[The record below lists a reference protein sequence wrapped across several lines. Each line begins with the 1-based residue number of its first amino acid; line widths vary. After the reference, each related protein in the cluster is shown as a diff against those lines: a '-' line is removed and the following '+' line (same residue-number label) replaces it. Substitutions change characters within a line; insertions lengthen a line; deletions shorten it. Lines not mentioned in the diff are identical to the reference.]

1 MMNTNHQISFYIP
14 RMSTTC
20 TAENI
25 KYIFRTSGI
34 GEVKRVDF
42 TSIVSRENMV
52 SNYNTSEWQ
61 SAFVHIVYMYDTVI
75 AKVIMQN
82 ITAGAPYKFWFKPG
96 LFWLILKN
104 TNPIPDTIQNIHQI
118 AENARLL
125 EERVVKQEQQIAK
138 QSAEI
143 DRLQRTVYQIIGHVF
158 DHRTEGAEVFGN
170 VNYMLYGKFYEK
182 GWLYDENDD
191 GDNDDKETS
200 SCCCADKEEGEVD
213 EQSISNSST
222 TYTDMPGLVAPGDL
236 DDDQTTCSSD
246 SSSTHSSMPALM
258 TNSELEDDQT
268 ICSESSDSSDSI
280 PELVANFVLVDI
292 KDDDE
297 TCSL

>member
-1 MMNTNHQISFYIP
+1 MNTNHQISFYIP

-42 TSIVSRENMV
+42 TSITPRENMV
-52 SNYNTSEWQ
+52 SNYNTNEWQ

-143 DRLQRTVYQIIGHVF
+143 DRLQRTVYQVIGHVF

-182 GWLYDENDD
+182 GWLYDENDNGYTNED
-191 GDNDDKETS
+191 L
-200 SCCCADKEEGEVD
+200 EEGEVD

-268 ICSESSDSSDSI
+268 TCSESSDSSDSM
-280 PELVANFVLVDI
+280 PELVANFVLVDA
-292 KDDDE
+292 DDDDD

>member
-42 TSIVSRENMV
+42 TSITPRENMV
-52 SNYNTSEWQ
+52 SNYNTNEWQ

-143 DRLQRTVYQIIGHVF
+143 DRLQRTVYQVIGHVF

-182 GWLYDENDD
+182 GWLYDENDNGYTNED
-191 GDNDDKETS
+191 L
-200 SCCCADKEEGEVD
+200 EEGEVD

-268 ICSESSDSSDSI
+268 TCSESSDSSDSM
-280 PELVANFVLVDI
+280 PELVANFVLVDA
-292 KDDDE
+292 DDDDD

>member
-1 MMNTNHQISFYIP
+1 
-14 RMSTTC
+14 MSTTC
-20 TAENI
+20 SAENI

-42 TSIVSRENMV
+42 TSITPRENMV
-52 SNYNTSEWQ
+52 SNYNTNEWQ

-82 ITAGAPYKFWFKPG
+82 ITAGVPYKFWFKPG

-143 DRLQRTVYQIIGHVF
+143 DRLQETVYQIIGHVF
-158 DHRTEGAEVFGN
+158 DQRTEMDRIYGN

-182 GWLYDENDD
+182 DWLYDENDG
-191 GDNDDKETS
+191 GDKATATYCCTAKLAVEEDDQTTS
-200 SCCCADKEEGEVD
+200 SD
-213 EQSISNSST
+213 S
-222 TYTDMPGLVAPGDL
+222 MPALVAPGDL
-236 DDDQTTCSSD
+236 DDDRSD
-246 SSSTHSSMPALM
+246 TSSTHSSMPGLIADGD
-258 TNSELEDDQT
+258 LEDDDDHT
-268 ICSESSDSSDSI
+268 TCSDSSDYSM
-280 PELVANFVLVDI
+280 PELVATGVPVYADADNNAW
-292 KDDDE
+292 
-297 TCSL
+297 

>member
-1 MMNTNHQISFYIP
+1 MMNTYHQISFYIP
-14 RMSTTC
+14 RLSVTC

-52 SNYNTSEWQ
+52 SNYNTNEWQ

-125 EERVVKQEQQIAK
+125 EERVVKQEEQIAK

-143 DRLQRTVYQIIGHVF
+143 DRLQETVYQLIGTVF
-158 DHRTEGAEVFGN
+158 NHTYQSDDIYGN
-170 VNYMLYGKFYEK
+170 VNNMLYGKFYTK

-191 GDNDDKETS
+191 GANDDDT
-200 SCCCADKEEGEVD
+200 DKEEGEVD
-213 EQSISNSST
+213 EESQS
-222 TYTDMPGLVAPGDL
+222 L
-236 DDDQTTCSSD
+236 D
-246 SSSTHSSMPALM
+246 SSSTHSSMPGLVADGDLDDEQSQSSNSSTTHSSMPVLM

-268 ICSESSDSSDSI
+268 TCSDTSDSSDSM
-280 PELVANFVLVDI
+280 PELVANFVLVDA
-292 KDDDE
+292 DDDDD

>member
-1 MMNTNHQISFYIP
+1 MNTNHQISFYIP

-42 TSIVSRENMV
+42 TSITPRENMV
-52 SNYNTSEWQ
+52 SNYNTNEWQ

-143 DRLQRTVYQIIGHVF
+143 DRLQRTVYQVIGHVF

-182 GWLYDENDD
+182 GWLYDENDNGHTNED
-191 GDNDDKETS
+191 L
-200 SCCCADKEEGEVD
+200 EEGEVD
-213 EQSISNSST
+213 EQSISNTST
-222 TYTDMPGLVAPGDL
+222 TYTDMPALVAPGDL

-258 TNSELEDDQT
+258 TNSELDDDQT
-268 ICSESSDSSDSI
+268 ICSESSDSM
-280 PELVANFVLVDI
+280 PGLVANFVLVDT
-292 KDDDE
+292 DDDDD

>member
-1 MMNTNHQISFYIP
+1 
-14 RMSTTC
+14 MSTTC

-52 SNYNTSEWQ
+52 SNYNTNEWQ

-182 GWLYDENDD
+182 GWLYDENDNGYTNKD
-191 GDNDDKETS
+191 L
-200 SCCCADKEEGEVD
+200 EEGEVD
-213 EQSISNSST
+213 EESQSSNSST
-222 TYTDMPGLVAPGDL
+222 TYTDMPALVAPGDL

-246 SSSTHSSMPALM
+246 SSTTHSSMPALM
-258 TNSELEDDQT
+258 TDGDLDDDQT
-268 ICSESSDSSDSI
+268 TCSESSDSTDSM
-280 PELVANFVLVDI
+280 PELVANFVLVDAG
-292 KDDDE
+292 DDDD

>member
-1 MMNTNHQISFYIP
+1 
-14 RMSTTC
+14 MSTTC

-42 TSIVSRENMV
+42 TSITPRENMV
-52 SNYNTSEWQ
+52 SNYNTNEWQ

-143 DRLQRTVYQIIGHVF
+143 DRLQRTVYQVIGHVF

-182 GWLYDENDD
+182 GWLYDENDNGYTNED
-191 GDNDDKETS
+191 L
-200 SCCCADKEEGEVD
+200 EEGEVD

-268 ICSESSDSSDSI
+268 TCSESSDSSDSM
-280 PELVANFVLVDI
+280 PELVANFVLVDA
-292 KDDDE
+292 DDDDD

>member
-1 MMNTNHQISFYIP
+1 
-14 RMSTTC
+14 MSTTC

-42 TSIVSRENMV
+42 TSITPRENMV
-52 SNYNTSEWQ
+52 SNYNTNEWQ

-125 EERVVKQEQQIAK
+125 EERVVKQEQQLAK

-143 DRLQRTVYQIIGHVF
+143 DRLQHTVYQIIGHVF
-158 DHRTEGAEVFGN
+158 DHRTDGAEVFGN

-182 GWLYDENDD
+182 GWLFDENDNGHTNKD
-191 GDNDDKETS
+191 L
-200 SCCCADKEEGEVD
+200 EEGEVD

-222 TYTDMPGLVAPGDL
+222 TYTDMPALVAPGDL

-246 SSSTHSSMPALM
+246 SSSTHGSMPALM

-268 ICSESSDSSDSI
+268 TCSESSDSSDSM
-280 PELVANFVLVDI
+280 PELVANFVLVDAD
-292 KDDDE
+292 DDDE

>member
-1 MMNTNHQISFYIP
+1 MNTNHQISFYIP

-52 SNYNTSEWQ
+52 SNYNTNEWQ

-125 EERVVKQEQQIAK
+125 EERVVKQEQQLAK

-143 DRLQRTVYQIIGHVF
+143 ERLQDTVYQIIGHVF

-182 GWLYDENDD
+182 GWLYDENDNGHTNED
-191 GDNDDKETS
+191 L
-200 SCCCADKEEGEVD
+200 EEGEVD

-222 TYTDMPGLVAPGDL
+222 TYTDMPALVAPGDL

-258 TNSELEDDQT
+258 TNSELDDDQT
-268 ICSESSDSSDSI
+268 ICSESSDSM
-280 PELVANFVLVDI
+280 PGLVANFVLVDT
-292 KDDDE
+292 DDDDD

>member
-1 MMNTNHQISFYIP
+1 
-14 RMSTTC
+14 MSTTC

-42 TSIVSRENMV
+42 TSITPRENMV
-52 SNYNTSEWQ
+52 SNYNTNEWQ

-182 GWLYDENDD
+182 GWLFDENDNGHTNKD
-191 GDNDDKETS
+191 L
-200 SCCCADKEEGEVD
+200 EEGEVD

-222 TYTDMPGLVAPGDL
+222 TYTDMPALVAPGDL

-268 ICSESSDSSDSI
+268 TCSESSDSSDSI
-280 PELVANFVLVDI
+280 PELVANFVLVDA
-292 KDDDE
+292 DDDDD

>member
-1 MMNTNHQISFYIP
+1 
-14 RMSTTC
+14 MSTTC

-42 TSIVSRENMV
+42 TSITPRENMV
-52 SNYNTSEWQ
+52 SNYNTNEWQ

-143 DRLQRTVYQIIGHVF
+143 DRLQRTVYQVIGHVF

-182 GWLYDENDD
+182 GWLYDENDNGHTNED
-191 GDNDDKETS
+191 L
-200 SCCCADKEEGEVD
+200 EEGEVD

-222 TYTDMPGLVAPGDL
+222 TYTDMPALVAPGDL

-258 TNSELEDDQT
+258 TNSELDDDQT
-268 ICSESSDSSDSI
+268 ICSESSDSM
-280 PELVANFVLVDI
+280 PGLVANFVLVDT
-292 KDDDE
+292 DDDDD

>member
-1 MMNTNHQISFYIP
+1 
-14 RMSTTC
+14 MSTTC

-52 SNYNTSEWQ
+52 SNYNTNEWQ
-61 SAFVHIVYMYDTVI
+61 SAFVHIVYMYDTNI
-75 AKVIMQN
+75 AKAIMQN

-125 EERVVKQEQQIAK
+125 EERVVKQEQQLAK

-143 DRLQRTVYQIIGHVF
+143 DRLQETVYQIIGTVF
-158 DHRTEGAEVFGN
+158 NHTYQSDDIYGN
-170 VNYMLYGKFYEK
+170 VNNMLYGKFYKK
-182 GWLYDENDD
+182 GWLYDDNDD
-191 GDNDDKETS
+191 GDNDDKETA
-200 SCCCADKEEGEVD
+200 SCCCAPKEEDTEEGEVD
-213 EQSISNSST
+213 DQSTSSGSTDSSNSST
-222 TYTDMPGLVAPGDL
+222 TYTNMPALVAPCDL
-236 DDDQTTCSSD
+236 DDDQSTCSD
-246 SSSTHSSMPALM
+246 TSSTHSSMPALM
-258 TNSELEDDQT
+258 TNSDLDDDQT
-268 ICSESSDSSDSI
+268 TCSESSDSSDSM
-280 PELVANFVLVDI
+280 PGLVAPGVI
-292 KDDDE
+292 AYTDDDGE
-297 TCSL
+297 DSLSL

>member
-1 MMNTNHQISFYIP
+1 
-14 RMSTTC
+14 MSTTC

-52 SNYNTSEWQ
+52 SNYDTSEWQ

-125 EERVVKQEQQIAK
+125 EERVVKQEQQLAK

-143 DRLQRTVYQIIGHVF
+143 ERLQDTVYQIIGHVF

-182 GWLYDENDD
+182 GWLYDENDNGHTNED
-191 GDNDDKETS
+191 L
-200 SCCCADKEEGEVD
+200 EEGEVD

-222 TYTDMPGLVAPGDL
+222 TYTDMPALVAPGDL
-236 DDDQTTCSSD
+236 DDDQTTCASD

-258 TNSELEDDQT
+258 TNSELDDDQT
-268 ICSESSDSSDSI
+268 ICSESSDSM
-280 PELVANFVLVDI
+280 PELVANFVLVDA
-292 KDDDE
+292 DDDDD

>member
-1 MMNTNHQISFYIP
+1 
-14 RMSTTC
+14 MSTTC

-42 TSIVSRENMV
+42 TSITPRENMV
-52 SNYNTSEWQ
+52 SNYNTNEWQ
-61 SAFVHIVYMYDTVI
+61 SAFVHIVYMYDSDI
-75 AKVIMQN
+75 AKAIMQN
-82 ITAGAPYKFWFKPG
+82 ITAGVPYKFWFKPG

-125 EERVVKQEQQIAK
+125 EERVVKQEQQLAK

-182 GWLYDENDD
+182 GWLYDENDNGHTNED
-191 GDNDDKETS
+191 L
-200 SCCCADKEEGEVD
+200 EEGEVD

-222 TYTDMPGLVAPGDL
+222 TYTDMPALVAPGDL

-258 TNSELEDDQT
+258 TNSELEDDDDQT
-268 ICSESSDSSDSI
+268 ICSESSDSM
-280 PELVANFVLVDI
+280 PELVANFVLVDA
-292 KDDDE
+292 DDDDD